1 MQTMRWTRILGAAVV
16 TAGWLL
22 SGNLHATDGYSLEDF
37 TLSTA
42 DDLADICAVEIG
54 HEDYE
59 VATAFC
65 YGFIEGAIHYDNAVA
80 GSEWYEDIV
89 CHPTEI
95 TRAQTVMVYSAYMKA
110 NPQYGSEQPIDAIF
124 RALVAK
130 WPCTE

>member
-1 MQTMRWTRILGAAVV
+1 MQTMRWTRIMGAAVL

-22 SGNLHATDGYSLEDF
+22 SGNLHAADDYSLEDF

-42 DDLADICAVEIG
+42 DDLADICAIDKG
-54 HEDYE
+54 HTDYA

-65 YGFIEGAIHYDNAVA
+65 YGFIDGAIHYDNAIS
-80 GSEWYEDIV
+80 GSKWYKDIV

-95 TRAQTVMVYSAYMKA
+95 TRTQTVTVYSAYMKA
-110 NPQYGSEQPIDAIF
+110 NPQFGSEQPIDAIF
-124 RALVAK
+124 RALVEK